1 MSGCLSC
8 SFFGISKA
16 LSVTD
21 LTLLLEKQ
29 KMLRFPWESIML
41 AAGQPFPPRGRLAKS
56 LVRVV
61 STSVVVLTRKKWSQ
75 FIFGVLESEI

>member
-16 LSVTD
+16 LSETD

-29 KMLRFPWESIML
+29 KMLRFPYGSILL
-41 AAGQPFPPRGRLAKS
+41 AAGQPFSPLGRLAKS

-61 STSVVVLTRKKWSQ
+61 FTSVIVLTRKN
-75 FIFGVLESEI
+75 GVSRHAAARHDD